1 MSAMI
6 EELRRDRNLPDAAL
20 RKLIECAD
28 YDEGLFHHADEVR
41 REYYGTDVYIR
52 GLIELTNY
60 CKNDCYYCGIRR
72 SNAQAVR
79 YRLNKEDILEC
90 CREGY
95 ALGFRTFVLQ
105 GGEDGFYTDKI
116 VCDIVSA
123 IRENYPDCAI
133 TLSLGEKNR
142 ESYLAFFE
150 AGADRYLL
158 RHETADEEHYQKLHP
173 SAQKSVSYTHLTLP
187 TILLV

>member
-28 YDEGLFHHADEVR
+28 YDEELFHHADEVR

-72 SNAQAVR
+72 SNAQAV
-79 YRLNKEDILEC
+79 
-90 CREGY
+90 
-95 ALGFRTFVLQ
+95 
-105 GGEDGFYTDKI
+105 
-116 VCDIVSA
+116 
-123 IRENYPDCAI
+123 
-133 TLSLGEKNR
+133 
-142 ESYLAFFE
+142 
-150 AGADRYLL
+150 
-158 RHETADEEHYQKLHP
+158 
-173 SAQKSVSYTHLTLP
+173 LP
-187 TILLV
+187 AE